1 MNRKTHGQI
10 YATSLYLSSSPT
22 DFLFFPF
29 YWRGSIY
36 IIACVGLFLYANE
49 CVSGLSQHNLL
60 CSAKPID
67 RCLAAIVRCQ
77 RGV

>member
-1 MNRKTHGQI
+1 MSRKTHGQI
-10 YATSLYLSSSPT
+10 YATGLYLSSSST

-49 CVSGLSQHNLL
+49 CVSGSSQHNLL

-67 RCLAAIVRCQ
+67 RCLAAIARCQ

>member
-1 MNRKTHGQI
+1 MSRKTHGQI
-10 YATSLYLSSSPT
+10 YATGLYLSSSSS

-36 IIACVGLFLYANE
+36 IIACVGLFWYANE